1 MASLRGRASR
11 GSFGKGQDDDAR
23 EELPMRK
30 LMPDVVHDQTP
41 LTLSPDTTVKEAC
54 RRMQDRRASAVVVT
68 KDRAPLGIFTGYDAV
83 CRVIAQGR
91 DPATTPLDAVM
102 TREPATLP
110 PRAMAI
116 DALRVMRDG
125 GFRHVVIVDKGCVV
139 GMVCRRDFHGDEQ
152 GRLDEETGL
161 WERI

>member
-1 MASLRGRASR
+1 
-11 GSFGKGQDDDAR
+11 
-23 EELPMRK
+23 MRK
-30 LMPDVVHDQTP
+30 LMPEVVHDQSP
-41 LTLSPDTTVKEAC
+41 LILSPDTTVKEAC
-54 RRMQDRRASAVVVT
+54 RCMQDRWASAVVVT
-68 KDRAPLGIFTGYDAV
+68 KDKTPLGIFTGHDAV
-83 CRVIAQGR
+83 CRVIAQGL

-125 GFRHVVIVDKGCVV
+125 GFRHVVIVDEGCVV
-139 GMVCRRDFHGDEQ
+139 GIVCRRDFHGDEQ

>member
-1 MASLRGRASR
+1 
-11 GSFGKGQDDDAR
+11 
-23 EELPMRK
+23 MRK

-41 LTLSPDTTVKEAC
+41 LTLPPDTTVKEAC
-54 RRMQDRRASAVVVT
+54 RRMHDRRASAVVVT
-68 KDRAPLGIFTGYDAV
+68 KGKAPLGIFNGHDAV
-83 CRVIAQGR
+83 CRVIALGH
-91 DPATTPLDAVM
+91 DPATTTLDAVM

-125 GFRHVVIVDKGCVV
+125 GFRHVVIVDEGCVV
-139 GMVCRRDFHGDEQ
+139 GIVCRRDFRGDEQ